1 MDKSILYIY
10 NIYIYYISWVL
21 AVSGR
26 GNDSDSELATH
37 PLQFFLASRVANG
50 LWMPQKVAEADQVHG
65 TFSHDSQV
73 WFDFLYIYREREYQ
87 YITYYMWFLS
97 RTFNYCWPPSGHPST
112 LVLRT
117 CAMLFLAIPSLRQ
130 HLWALRKAES
140 IGTHWLARSRK
151 NCQWSAQFAW
161 IWKLLDAAC
170 IFLTW
175 PVLAVNIWTI
185 LECFLL
191 LLLYI
196 TYILFRQINAD
207 NVMKNY
213 YIIFTKYSLKY
224 TISLVGVHT
233 YTWIHVDSMNDSM

>member
-1 MDKSILYIY
+1 MILILSLQHIRFSSFWPAVLQMACECLRRLLKPIKSMARFHTT
-10 NIYIYYISWVL
+10 VKC
-21 AVSGR
+21 
-26 GNDSDSELATH
+26 
-37 PLQFFLASRVANG
+37 G
-50 LWMPQKVAEADQVHG
+50 LI
-65 TFSHDSQV
+65 
-73 WFDFLYIYREREYQ
+73 LYIYREREYQ

-185 LECFLL
+185 LECFF
-191 LLLYI
+191 YYY
-196 TYILFRQINAD
+196 YILL
-207 NVMKNY
+207 
-213 YIIFTKYSLKY
+213 IFCSGRLMRTMSWK
-224 TISLVGVHT
+224 TIT
-233 YTWIHVDSMNDSM
+233 